1 MFKLIEKA
9 LFSAS
14 ITETLSATR
23 QAFHLAQS
31 MPLKGD
37 EAERAI
43 RPISE
48 VCFPDKPL
56 CVSPRDLPRRRLG
69 SEAGKRS
76 FIHAIAHIEFNAIK
90 LALDIAYRYQNLP
103 EQFYIDWLYVANDE
117 CKHFELLC
125 QHLKNYDCE
134 YGDLPSHDGLW
145 SMAVK
150 TEHDLLARLS
160 LVPRYLEA
168 RGLDVTPGMLEKLY
182 AQKDMA
188 SAAVLEVIVED
199 EVTHV
204 AYGTKWLDY
213 VCEKEGLD
221 REGVFFEHVESY
233 LKGQILGPFNRPLR
247 IRAGFTNDE
256 MDKLEQL
263 DKRDLKH

>member
-1 MFKLIEKA
+1 
-9 LFSAS
+9 
-14 ITETLSATR
+14 
-23 QAFHLAQS
+23 
-31 MPLKGD
+31 
-37 EAERAI
+37 
-43 RPISE
+43 
-48 VCFPDKPL
+48 
-56 CVSPRDLPRRRLG
+56 
-69 SEAGKRS
+69 
-76 FIHAIAHIEFNAIK
+76 
-90 LALDIAYRYQNLP
+90 
-103 EQFYIDWLYVANDE
+103 
-117 CKHFELLC
+117 
-125 QHLKNYDCE
+125 
-134 YGDLPSHDGLW
+134 
-145 SMAVK
+145 
-150 TEHDLLARLS
+150 
-160 LVPRYLEA
+160 
-168 RGLDVTPGMLEKLY
+168 
-182 AQKDMA
+182 MA